1 MKMIG
6 EFVSPEHPMFTS
18 CVRAFLPRTVKVAFR
33 QWGSSECSCALKVGD
48 VVTEGQTIATCTKG
62 SLGADVHS
70 PVPGRVLS
78 ISRCTLPDGTL
89 GQTAEIQTGGEFSF
103 LGKKLTQGTWESLTA
118 KDLVLSFK
126 TGGIVNTFSR
136 KPDALSGQLAKNRES
151 KDRLLVVRMFD
162 DDPSRCTDSFLAQ
175 KFTAKV
181 AQGARIV
188 AKAMGARGV
197 AFVVP
202 KKGHLDIDSQP
213 FKEMNFCVVKTDST
227 KYPAGTKKALISAI
241 RKASRGFENTLFE
254 RAGLG
259 GVFLDPETAL
269 CVYNSTVL
277 GLPAVE
283 SFVHV
288 TGGCLRASGMFKARI
303 GSSVASLAEQCG
315 GFTSSPAKIVV
326 NGLVLGNALASLDV
340 PLTKGV
346 KSLEFLPSSKL
357 CVQKSLPCIRCG
369 KCRAVCPENLA
380 PDLLCAYTEG
390 MRSLPKS
397 VRRTSLLCSQC
408 FSCNSVCPSRLPLC
422 QTIALLKNRE
432 QR

>member
-1 MKMIG
+1 MKTIG

-33 QWGSSECSCALKVGD
+33 QWGSSECSCTLKIGD
-48 VVTEGQTIATCTKG
+48 IVTEGQAIATCAKG
-62 SLGADVHS
+62 VLGADVHS

-89 GQTAEIQTGGEFSF
+89 GQIAEIQTGGEFSF
-103 LGKKLTQGTWESLTA
+103 LGKKPTRVDWRSLTA
-118 KDLVLSFK
+118 KELILGFRA
-126 TGGIVNTFSR
+126 GGIVNTFSR
-136 KPDALSGQLAKNRES
+136 KPEALSGQLVKNREN
-151 KDRLLVVRMFD
+151 KDLLVVVRMFD

-181 AQGARIV
+181 AEGARIV
-188 AKAMGARGV
+188 AKTIGAKGV

-202 KKGHLDIDSQP
+202 KKGEIEVNSER
-213 FKEMNFCVVKTDST
+213 FKEMDFCVVKTDTS
-227 KYPAGTKKALISAI
+227 KYPAGTKKALIAAI
-241 RKASRGFENTLFE
+241 RKASRGLESPLFE

-283 SFVHV
+283 RFVNV
-288 TGGCLRASGMFKARI
+288 TGGCLRASGMFKVRI
-303 GSSVASLAEQCG
+303 GTSVESLAEQCG

-357 CVQKSLPCIRCG
+357 CVQKNFPCVRCG
-369 KCRAVCPENLA
+369 KCRAACPENLA
-380 PDLLCAYTEG
+380 PDLLYAYTEG

-422 QTIALLKNRE
+422 QTIALLKNKE
-432 QR
+432 HS